1 MLEVQLA
8 NERQFER
15 FSNSPYYII
24 NALGQHGPSAS
35 LIFLTHFYRELER
48 MNHVHYTYFIR
59 NLFQVGAIVIDKYSL
74 RLKTKE
80 VVKYFLRTIL
90 SKQAIRKKRF
100 PLLMVVKT
108 LLILHCTVIYFC
120 LKELL
125 LCRFIYALRR
135 NYLNLL
141 LVSSSWASTK
151 AMTSTTLLKNK
162 STFIFF
168 NVALKRVTASRGISC
183 L

>member
-1 MLEVQLA
+1 MDLLLPWS
-8 NERQFER
+8 
-15 FSNSPYYII
+15 FSRTST
-24 NALGQHGPSAS
+24 AS
-35 LIFLTHFYRELER
+35 LNAWTTCITHTSSGISSRSELSSK
-48 MNHVHYTYFIR
+48 T
-59 NLFQVGAIVIDKYSL
+59 IDKYSL

-80 VVKYFLRTIL
+80 VVKYSLRTIL
-90 SKQAIRKKRF
+90 SKQAIRKKRL
-100 PLLMVVKT
+100 PLVMVVKT
-108 LLILHCTVIYFC
+108 LLILHCKVIHFC

-125 LCRFIYALRR
+125 LCRFIYAVRR

-141 LVSSSWASTK
+141 LVSFSWASTK
-151 AMTSTTLLKNK
+151 VMTSTTLLKNK

>member
-1 MLEVQLA
+1 MDLLLPWS
-8 NERQFER
+8 
-15 FSNSPYYII
+15 FSRNST
-24 NALGQHGPSAS
+24 AS
-35 LIFLTHFYRELER
+35 LNAWTTCITHTSLGTSSRSEPSSK
-48 MNHVHYTYFIR
+48 T
-59 NLFQVGAIVIDKYSL
+59 IDKYSL

-90 SKQAIRKKRF
+90 SKQAIRKKRLSLF
-100 PLLMVVKT
+100 MVVKT

-151 AMTSTTLLKNK
+151 VMTSTTLLKNK

-168 NVALKRVTASRGISC
+168 NVTLKRVTASRGNSY

>member
-1 MLEVQLA
+1 MDLLLPWS
-8 NERQFER
+8 
-15 FSNSPYYII
+15 FSRNST
-24 NALGQHGPSAS
+24 AS
-35 LIFLTHFYRELER
+35 LNAWTTCITHTSLGISSRSELSSK
-48 MNHVHYTYFIR
+48 T
-59 NLFQVGAIVIDKYSL
+59 IDKYSL

-80 VVKYFLRTIL
+80 VVKYSLRTIL
-90 SKQAIRKKRF
+90 SKQAIRKKRL
-100 PLLMVVKT
+100 PLIMVVKT
-108 LLILHCTVIYFC
+108 LLILHCEVIYFC

-151 AMTSTTLLKNK
+151 VMTSTTLLKNK

>member
-1 MLEVQLA
+1 MDLLLPWS
-8 NERQFER
+8 
-15 FSNSPYYII
+15 FSRTST
-24 NALGQHGPSAS
+24 AS
-35 LIFLTHFYRELER
+35 LNAWTTCITHTSSGISSRSELSSK
-48 MNHVHYTYFIR
+48 T
-59 NLFQVGAIVIDKYSL
+59 IDKYSL

-90 SKQAIRKKRF
+90 SKQAIRKKRL
-100 PLLMVVKT
+100 PLFMVVKKT

-162 STFIFF
+162 STFNFF

>member
-1 MLEVQLA
+1 MDLLLPWS
-8 NERQFER
+8 
-15 FSNSPYYII
+15 FSRTST
-24 NALGQHGPSAS
+24 AS
-35 LIFLTHFYRELER
+35 LNAWTTCITHTSLGISSRSELSSK
-48 MNHVHYTYFIR
+48 T
-59 NLFQVGAIVIDKYSL
+59 IDKYSL

-80 VVKYFLRTIL
+80 VVKYSLRTIL
-90 SKQAIRKKRF
+90 SKQAIRKKRL
-100 PLLMVVKT
+100 PSVMVVKT
-108 LLILHCTVIYFC
+108 LLILHCKVIYFC

-125 LCRFIYALRR
+125 LCRFIYAVRR

-151 AMTSTTLLKNK
+151 VMTSTTLLKNK

-168 NVALKRVTASRGISC
+168 NAALKRVTANRGICS

>member
-1 MLEVQLA
+1 MDLLLPWS
-8 NERQFER
+8 
-15 FSNSPYYII
+15 FSRTSN
-24 NALGQHGPSAS
+24 AS
-35 LIFLTHFYRELER
+35 LNAWTTCITHTSSGSSSRSELSSK
-48 MNHVHYTYFIR
+48 T
-59 NLFQVGAIVIDKYSL
+59 IDKYSL

-80 VVKYFLRTIL
+80 VVKYSLRTIL
-90 SKQAIRKKRF
+90 SKQAIRKKRL
-100 PLLMVVKT
+100 PLVMVVKT
-108 LLILHCTVIYFC
+108 LLILHYKVIYFC

-125 LCRFIYALRR
+125 LCRFINALRR

-151 AMTSTTLLKNK
+151 VMTSTTLLKNK

>member
-1 MLEVQLA
+1 MDLLLPWS
-8 NERQFER
+8 
-15 FSNSPYYII
+15 FSRTST
-24 NALGQHGPSAS
+24 AS
-35 LIFLTHFYRELER
+35 LNAWTTCITHTSSGISSRSELSSK
-48 MNHVHYTYFIR
+48 T
-59 NLFQVGAIVIDKYSL
+59 IDKYSL

-80 VVKYFLRTIL
+80 VVKYSLRTIL
-90 SKQAIRKKRF
+90 SKQAIRKKRL
-100 PLLMVVKT
+100 PLIMVVKT
-108 LLILHCTVIYFC
+108 LLILHCEVIYFC

-135 NYLNLL
+135 NYLNSL

-151 AMTSTTLLKNK
+151 VMTSTTLLTNK

-168 NVALKRVTASRGISC
+168 NAALKRVTASRGISC

>member
-1 MLEVQLA
+1 MDLLLPWS
-8 NERQFER
+8 
-15 FSNSPYYII
+15 FSRTST
-24 NALGQHGPSAS
+24 AS
-35 LIFLTHFYRELER
+35 LNAWTTCIKHTSLGISSRSELSSK
-48 MNHVHYTYFIR
+48 T
-59 NLFQVGAIVIDKYSL
+59 IDKYSL

-80 VVKYFLRTIL
+80 VVKYSLRTIL
-90 SKQAIRKKRF
+90 SKQATRKKRL
-100 PLLMVVKT
+100 PLVMVVKT
-108 LLILHCTVIYFC
+108 LLILHCKVIYFC

-125 LCRFIYALRR
+125 LCRFIYAVRR

-141 LVSSSWASTK
+141 LVSFSWASTK
-151 AMTSTTLLKNK
+151 VMTSTTLLKNK

>member
-1 MLEVQLA
+1 MDLLLPWS
-8 NERQFER
+8 
-15 FSNSPYYII
+15 FSRNST
-24 NALGQHGPSAS
+24 AS
-35 LIFLTHFYRELER
+35 LNAWTTCITHTSLGTSSRSEPSSK
-48 MNHVHYTYFIR
+48 T
-59 NLFQVGAIVIDKYSL
+59 IDKYSL

-90 SKQAIRKKRF
+90 SKQAIRKKRLSLF
-100 PLLMVVKT
+100 MVVKT

-151 AMTSTTLLKNK
+151 VMTSTTLLKNK

>member
-1 MLEVQLA
+1 MDLLLPWS
-8 NERQFER
+8 
-15 FSNSPYYII
+15 FSRNST
-24 NALGQHGPSAS
+24 AS
-35 LIFLTHFYRELER
+35 LNAWTTCITHTSLGTSSRSEPSSK
-48 MNHVHYTYFIR
+48 T
-59 NLFQVGAIVIDKYSL
+59 IDKYSL

-80 VVKYFLRTIL
+80 VVKYSLRTIFN
-90 SKQAIRKKRF
+90 KQAIGKKK
-100 PLLMVVKT
+100 VAVSYGSKKT
-108 LLILHCTVIYFC
+108 LLILHYKVIYFC

-125 LCRFIYALRR
+125 LCRFINALRR

-151 AMTSTTLLKNK
+151 VMTSTTLLKNK

>member
-1 MLEVQLA
+1 MDLLLPWS
-8 NERQFER
+8 
-15 FSNSPYYII
+15 FSRTST
-24 NALGQHGPSAS
+24 AS
-35 LIFLTHFYRELER
+35 LNAWTTCITHTSLGIFSRSELSSK
-48 MNHVHYTYFIR
+48 T
-59 NLFQVGAIVIDKYSL
+59 IDKYSL

-80 VVKYFLRTIL
+80 VVKYSLRTIL
-90 SKQAIRKKRF
+90 SKQAIRKKRL
-100 PLLMVVKT
+100 PLVMVVKT
-108 LLILHCTVIYFC
+108 LLILHCKVIYFC

-151 AMTSTTLLKNK
+151 VITSTTLLKNK

-168 NVALKRVTASRGISC
+168 NVALKCVTANRGICC

>member
-1 MLEVQLA
+1 MDLLLPWS
-8 NERQFER
+8 
-15 FSNSPYYII
+15 FSRTST
-24 NALGQHGPSAS
+24 AS
-35 LIFLTHFYRELER
+35 LNAWTTCITHTSSGISSRSELSSK
-48 MNHVHYTYFIR
+48 T
-59 NLFQVGAIVIDKYSL
+59 IDKYSL

-80 VVKYFLRTIL
+80 VVKYSLRTIL
-90 SKQAIRKKRF
+90 SKQAIRKKRL
-100 PLLMVVKT
+100 PLIMVVKT
-108 LLILHCTVIYFC
+108 LLILHCEVIYFC

-151 AMTSTTLLKNK
+151 VMTSTTLLTNK

-168 NVALKRVTASRGISC
+168 NAALKRVTASRGISC

>member
-1 MLEVQLA
+1 MDLLLPWY
-8 NERQFER
+8 
-15 FSNSPYYII
+15 FSRTST
-24 NALGQHGPSAS
+24 AS
-35 LIFLTHFYRELER
+35 LNAWTTCITHTSLGISSRSELSSK
-48 MNHVHYTYFIR
+48 T
-59 NLFQVGAIVIDKYSL
+59 IDKYSL
-74 RLKTKE
+74 RLKTEE

-90 SKQAIRKKRF
+90 SKQAIRKKRL
-100 PLLMVVKT
+100 PLFMVVKT

-168 NVALKRVTASRGISC
+168 NVALKRATASRGISC

>member
-1 MLEVQLA
+1 MDLLLPWS
-8 NERQFER
+8 
-15 FSNSPYYII
+15 FSRTST
-24 NALGQHGPSAS
+24 AS
-35 LIFLTHFYRELER
+35 LNAWTTCITHTSSGISSRSELSSK
-48 MNHVHYTYFIR
+48 T
-59 NLFQVGAIVIDKYSL
+59 IDKYSL

-80 VVKYFLRTIL
+80 VVKYSLRTIL
-90 SKQAIRKKRF
+90 SKQAIRKKRL
-100 PLLMVVKT
+100 PLVMVVKT
-108 LLILHCTVIYFC
+108 LLILHCKVIYFC

-125 LCRFIYALRR
+125 LCRFINALRR

-151 AMTSTTLLKNK
+151 VMTSTTLLKNK

>member
-1 MLEVQLA
+1 MDLLLPWS
-8 NERQFER
+8 
-15 FSNSPYYII
+15 FSRNST
-24 NALGQHGPSAS
+24 AS
-35 LIFLTHFYRELER
+35 LNAWTTCITHTSLGTSSRSEPSSK
-48 MNHVHYTYFIR
+48 T
-59 NLFQVGAIVIDKYSL
+59 IDKYSL

-80 VVKYFLRTIL
+80 VVKYSLRTIL
-90 SKQAIRKKRF
+90 SKQAIGKKRL
-100 PLLMVVKT
+100 PLVMVVKT
-108 LLILHCTVIYFC
+108 LLILHYKVICFC

-125 LCRFIYALRR
+125 LCRFINALRR

-151 AMTSTTLLKNK
+151 VMTSTTLLKNK

>member
-59 NLFQVGAIVIDKYSL
+59 NLFQVGAIVKNHCKYSL

-80 VVKYFLRTIL
+80 VVKYFLRTML
-90 SKQAIRKKRF
+90 SKQAIRKKRL
-100 PLLMVVKT
+100 PLVMVVKT
-108 LLILHCTVIYFC
+108 LLILHYKVIYFY

-125 LCRFIYALRR
+125 LCRFINALRR

-141 LVSSSWASTK
+141 LVSFS
-151 AMTSTTLLKNK
+151 
-162 STFIFF
+162 
-168 NVALKRVTASRGISC
+168 
-183 L
+183 

>member
-1 MLEVQLA
+1 MDLLLPWS
-8 NERQFER
+8 
-15 FSNSPYYII
+15 FSRTST
-24 NALGQHGPSAS
+24 AS
-35 LIFLTHFYRELER
+35 LNAWTTCITHTSLGISSRSELSSK
-48 MNHVHYTYFIR
+48 T
-59 NLFQVGAIVIDKYSL
+59 IDKYSL

-80 VVKYFLRTIL
+80 VVKYSLRTIF
-90 SKQAIRKKRF
+90 SKQAI
-100 PLLMVVKT
+100 LVMVVKT
-108 LLILHCTVIYFC
+108 LLILHYKVIYFC

-125 LCRFIYALRR
+125 LCRFINALRR

-151 AMTSTTLLKNK
+151 VMTSTTLLKNK

-168 NVALKRVTASRGISC
+168 NVALKRVTGSRGISC

>member
-1 MLEVQLA
+1 MDLLLPWY
-8 NERQFER
+8 
-15 FSNSPYYII
+15 FSRTST
-24 NALGQHGPSAS
+24 AS
-35 LIFLTHFYRELER
+35 LNAWTTCITHTSSGISSRSELSSK
-48 MNHVHYTYFIR
+48 T
-59 NLFQVGAIVIDKYSL
+59 IDKYSL

-80 VVKYFLRTIL
+80 VVKYSLRTIL
-90 SKQAIRKKRF
+90 SKQAIGKKRL
-100 PLLMVVKT
+100 PLVMVVKT
-108 LLILHCTVIYFC
+108 LLILHYKVIYFC

-125 LCRFIYALRR
+125 LCRFINALRR

-151 AMTSTTLLKNK
+151 VMTSTTLLKNK

>member
-1 MLEVQLA
+1 MDLLLPWS
-8 NERQFER
+8 
-15 FSNSPYYII
+15 FSRTSN
-24 NALGQHGPSAS
+24 AS
-35 LIFLTHFYRELER
+35 LNAWTTCITHTSSGISSRSELSSK
-48 MNHVHYTYFIR
+48 T
-59 NLFQVGAIVIDKYSL
+59 IDKYSL

-80 VVKYFLRTIL
+80 VVKYSLRTIL
-90 SKQAIRKKRF
+90 SKQAIGKKRL
-100 PLLMVVKT
+100 PLVMVVKT
-108 LLILHCTVIYFC
+108 LLILHYKVIYFC

-125 LCRFIYALRR
+125 LCRFINALRR

-151 AMTSTTLLKNK
+151 VMTSTTLLKNK

>member
-1 MLEVQLA
+1 MDLLLPWS
-8 NERQFER
+8 
-15 FSNSPYYII
+15 FSRTST
-24 NALGQHGPSAS
+24 AS
-35 LIFLTHFYRELER
+35 LNAWTTCITHTSSGISSRSELSSK
-48 MNHVHYTYFIR
+48 T
-59 NLFQVGAIVIDKYSL
+59 IDKYSL

-80 VVKYFLRTIL
+80 VVKYSLRTIL
-90 SKQAIRKKRF
+90 SKQAIRKKRL
-100 PLLMVVKT
+100 PLVMVVKT
-108 LLILHCTVIYFC
+108 LLILHYKVIYFC

-125 LCRFIYALRR
+125 LCRFINALRR

-151 AMTSTTLLKNK
+151 VMTSTTLLKNK